1 MAEYSSSLEL
11 CSFGLT
17 KSFCFVKETIDIT
30 ISKIL
35 QENERRRAIVFAP
48 LASPKG
54 LPLGNS
60 SKLDCTRLLAPFNP
74 ITGEGSIGQRVAFT
88 VSDYPIPT
96 QYLPVEMMDE
106 PFVKSLSK
114 AGSVDAFI
122 RDALMLPVT
131 DEARD
136 KVVEKF
142 IRIRQKHDY
151 PFWAAMFA
159 YIKRKGGGTDVLFRL
174 NRPQRRLIKRLE
186 KMRKAG
192 KPIRLILLKA
202 RQWGGSTAIQIY
214 MAWLQLV
221 HEVGL
226 NSLIIAHQG
235 TGSDEIKDMFDRMIK
250 SYPVEMLHELG
261 DAYAP
266 NEPKMVGVGK
276 SGNIFRVP
284 QRNCKIKIGT
294 AERPNSCRGGDYN
307 LVHLSEVALW
317 KETDGKKPE
326 DIVRSACS
334 GILLR
339 PYTMIVYESTPNGVG
354 NFFHKEYL
362 AAKKGQSQFE
372 AMFVAWFE
380 IEQYELPFEDEAAKY
395 EFAKKLFA
403 NRRNEEIKSDR
414 EEPGTYLWMLW
425 EKGATLEAIHWYVS
439 ERSKYTNHG
448 DMASE
453 YPSDDIEA
461 FTYSGRKVFSSEDVE
476 QFRPACRAPRW
487 IGEIYGS
494 ADEGEKAIEGLRF
507 KKETDGRL
515 FMWHDVERS
524 DTEEVTDRYLVVV
537 DVCKGHTKNADFADI
552 LVIDR
557 LGMMDGEPPEVAS
570 EWHGHIDMDKLA
582 WKATQVAA
590 YYNNALLVIESNTLE
605 TNNTKG
611 EAEYILT
618 LIHEVYG
625 RQLYARKQSAED
637 IRQGLPKKYG
647 YHTNPLTKKVV
658 IYNLKVVIRERLYI
672 EREEAC
678 LDEYLT
684 YVETENNVFEAMEG
698 YHDDRLMT
706 RAIGMQVCYH
716 EMELPRI
723 VKKVNNINA
732 GLVHVP
738 VSAATIG

>member
-1 MAEYSSSLEL
+1 M
-11 CSFGLT
+11 
-17 KSFCFVKETIDIT
+17 KETIDIT

-35 QENERRRAIVFAP
+35 QENERRRAIVF
-48 LASPKG
+48 
-54 LPLGNS
+54 
-60 SKLDCTRLLAPFNP
+60 APFNP

-122 RDALMLPVT
+122 SNDLQLPVT
-131 DEARD
+131 EGARD
-136 KVVEKF
+136 KVAEQF
-142 IRIRQKHDY
+142 IRIREKYDY

-174 NRPQRRLIKRLE
+174 NRPQRRLINRLE

-362 AAKKGQSQFE
+362 AAKKGLSQFE

-380 IEQYELPFEDEAAKY
+380 IEQYELPFENEAEKY

-414 EEPGTYLWMLW
+414 EEPGTYLWRLW

-476 QFRPACRAPRW
+476 QFRGACRAPRW

-494 ADEGEKAIEGLRF
+494 ADEGEKAIECLRF
-507 KKETDGRL
+507 RKEADGRL

-524 DTEEVTDRYLVVV
+524 DIEEVTDRYLVVV

-557 LGMMDGEPPEVAS
+557 LFMIDGEPPVVAA

-637 IRQGLPKKYG
+637 IRQGLPRKYG
-647 YHTNPLTKKVV
+647 HHTNPLTKKVV

-672 EREEAC
+672 EREAAC

-723 VKKVNNINA
+723 VKRVNNINA
-732 GLVHVP
+732 SLVHRP

>member
-1 MAEYSSSLEL
+1 MDE
-11 CSFGLT
+11 
-17 KSFCFVKETIDIT
+17 DI
-30 ISKIL
+30 IIKIL
-35 QENERRRAIVFAP
+35 QENERRRAIVY
-48 LASPKG
+48 
-54 LPLGNS
+54 
-60 SKLDCTRLLAPFNP
+60 APFNP

-106 PFVKSLSK
+106 PFVKKLSK

-136 KVVEKF
+136 KVVEEL

-174 NRPQRRLIKRLE
+174 NRPQRKLIKRLE

-362 AAKKGQSQFE
+362 AAKKGLSQFE

-380 IEQYELPFEDEAAKY
+380 IEQYELPFENEAEKY

-414 EEPGTYLWMLW
+414 EEPGTYLWRLW

-507 KKETDGRL
+507 KKEADGRL

-524 DTEEVTDRYLVVV
+524 DEEEVTDRYLVVV

-557 LGMMDGEPPEVAS
+557 LFMMDGEPPVVAA

-723 VKKVNNINA
+723 VKRVNNINA
-732 GLVHVP
+732 SLVQRP

>member
-1 MAEYSSSLEL
+1 M
-11 CSFGLT
+11 
-17 KSFCFVKETIDIT
+17 KETIDIT

-35 QENERRRAIVFAP
+35 QENERRRAIVF
-48 LASPKG
+48 
-54 LPLGNS
+54 
-60 SKLDCTRLLAPFNP
+60 APFNP

-136 KVVEKF
+136 KVVEEF

-174 NRPQRRLIKRLE
+174 NRPQRKLIKRLE

-362 AAKKGQSQFE
+362 AAKKGLSQFE

-380 IEQYELPFEDEAAKY
+380 IEQYELPFTDEAEKY
-395 EFAKKLFA
+395 AFAKKLFE
-403 NRRNEEIKSDR
+403 NRRNDEVKSDR
-414 EEPGTYLWMLW
+414 EEPGTYLWRLW
-425 EKGATLEAIHWYVS
+425 EKDATLEAIHWYVS

-507 KKETDGRL
+507 KKEADGRL

-524 DTEEVTDRYLVVV
+524 DIEEVTDRYLVVV

-557 LGMMDGEPPEVAS
+557 LFMMDGEPPVVAA

-723 VKKVNNINA
+723 VKRVNNINA
-732 GLVHVP
+732 SLVQRP

>member
-1 MAEYSSSLEL
+1 MK
-11 CSFGLT
+11 G
-17 KSFCFVKETIDIT
+17 TIDIT

-48 LASPKG
+48 
-54 LPLGNS
+54 
-60 SKLDCTRLLAPFNP
+60 FNP

-88 VSDYPIPT
+88 ISDYPIPT

-136 KVVEKF
+136 KVVEEF
-142 IRIRQKHDY
+142 IRIRQEHDY

-174 NRPQRRLIKRLE
+174 NRPQRKLIKRLE

-362 AAKKGQSQFE
+362 AAKKGLSQFE

-380 IEQYELPFEDEAAKY
+380 IEQYELPFENEAEKY

-414 EEPGTYLWMLW
+414 EEPGTYLWRLW

-507 KKETDGRL
+507 KKESDGRL

-524 DTEEVTDRYLVVV
+524 DIEEVTDRYLVVV

-557 LGMMDGEPPEVAS
+557 LFMVDGEPPVVAA

-723 VKKVNNINA
+723 VKRVNNINA
-732 GLVHVP
+732 SLVQRP

>member
-1 MAEYSSSLEL
+1 M
-11 CSFGLT
+11 
-17 KSFCFVKETIDIT
+17 KETIDIT

-35 QENERRRAIVFAP
+35 QENERRRAIVF
-48 LASPKG
+48 
-54 LPLGNS
+54 
-60 SKLDCTRLLAPFNP
+60 APFNP

-136 KVVEKF
+136 KVVEEF

-174 NRPQRRLIKRLE
+174 NRPQRKLIKRLE

-266 NEPKMVGVGK
+266 NDPKMVGVGK

-362 AAKKGQSQFE
+362 AAKKGLSQFE

-380 IEQYELPFEDEAAKY
+380 IEQYELPFEDEADKY

-414 EEPGTYLWMLW
+414 EEPGTYLWRLW

-507 KKETDGRL
+507 KKEADGRL

-557 LGMMDGEPPEVAS
+557 LFMMDGEPPVVAA

-723 VKKVNNINA
+723 VKKINNINA
-732 GLVHVP
+732 GLVQVP

>member
-1 MAEYSSSLEL
+1 MTMDE
-11 CSFGLT
+11 
-17 KSFCFVKETIDIT
+17 DI
-30 ISKIL
+30 IIKIV
-35 QENERRRAIVFAP
+35 QENERRRAIVF
-48 LASPKG
+48 
-54 LPLGNS
+54 
-60 SKLDCTRLLAPFNP
+60 APFNP

-88 VSDYPIPT
+88 VSDYPIVT
-96 QYLPVEMMDE
+96 QYLPIEMMDE
-106 PFVKSLSK
+106 PFVKKLSK

-131 DEARD
+131 EEARD
-136 KVVEKF
+136 KVVEEF

-174 NRPQRRLIKRLE
+174 NRPQRKLIKRLE

-202 RQWGGSTAIQIY
+202 RQWGGSTSIQIY

-235 TGSDEIKDMFDRMIK
+235 TGSDEIKDMFDRLVK

-276 SGNIFRVP
+276 SGSIFRVP

-307 LVHLSEVALW
+307 LVHLSEVGLW

-380 IEQYELPFEDEAAKY
+380 IEQYELPFENEADKY

-414 EEPGTYLWMLW
+414 EEPGTYHWRLW

-507 KKETDGRL
+507 KKEADGRL
-515 FMWHDVERS
+515 FMWHDVEKS
-524 DTEEVTDRYLVVV
+524 DDEEVTDQYLVIV

-552 LVIDR
+552 LVLNR
-557 LGMMDGEPPEVAS
+557 QPMMDGEPPVVAA

-582 WKATQVAA
+582 WKAMQVAA

-658 IYNLKVVIRERLYI
+658 IYNLKVVIRERLYV

-732 GLVHVP
+732 GLVQRP

>member
-1 MAEYSSSLEL
+1 MRSSLRH
-11 CSFGLT
+11 CSSGLT
-17 KSFCFVKETIDIT
+17 KTFCFVKEAIDIT

-48 LASPKG
+48 
-54 LPLGNS
+54 
-60 SKLDCTRLLAPFNP
+60 FNP
-74 ITGEGSIGQRVAFT
+74 ITGEGSIGQRARFT

-114 AGSVDAFI
+114 AGSVEAFI
-122 RDALMLPVT
+122 RDALLLPVT

-136 KVVEKF
+136 KVIEEF

-174 NRPQRRLIKRLE
+174 NRPQRKLIERLE

-261 DAYAP
+261 EAYAP
-266 NEPKMVGVGK
+266 NEPKIVGVGK

-362 AAKKGQSQFE
+362 AAKKGLSQFE

-380 IEQYELPFEDEAAKY
+380 IEQYELSFESDAARY
-395 EFAKKLFA
+395 AFARKLLE
-403 NRRNEEIKSDR
+403 NRRNDEVKSDR
-414 EEPGTYLWMLW
+414 EEPGTYLWRLW

-461 FTYSGRKVFSSEDVE
+461 FTYSGRKVFSSDDVE

-507 KKETDGRL
+507 KKEADGRL
-515 FMWHDVERS
+515 FMWLDVERS
-524 DTEEVTDRYLVVV
+524 DDEEVTDRYLVVV

-557 LGMMDGEPPEVAS
+557 LSMMDGEPPEVAA

-716 EMELPRI
+716 EMELPQI
-723 VKKVNNINA
+723 VKRVNNINA
-732 GLVHVP
+732 SLVQRP

>member
-1 MAEYSSSLEL
+1 M
-11 CSFGLT
+11 
-17 KSFCFVKETIDIT
+17 KETIDIT

-48 LASPKG
+48 
-54 LPLGNS
+54 
-60 SKLDCTRLLAPFNP
+60 FNP

-88 VSDYPIPT
+88 ISDYPIPT

-136 KVVEKF
+136 KVVEEF

-174 NRPQRRLIKRLE
+174 NRPQRKLIKRLE

-202 RQWGGSTAIQIY
+202 RQWGGSTTIQIY

-261 DAYAP
+261 EAYAP

-362 AAKKGQSQFE
+362 AAKKGLSQFE

-380 IEQYELPFEDEAAKY
+380 IEQYELPFANEAEKY
-395 EFAKKLFA
+395 AFAKKLFE
-403 NRRNEEIKSDR
+403 NRRNDEVKSDR
-414 EEPGTYLWMLW
+414 EEPGTYLWRLW

-507 KKETDGRL
+507 KKEADGRL

-524 DTEEVTDRYLVVV
+524 DEEEVTDRYLVIV

-557 LGMMDGEPPEVAS
+557 LSMMDGEPPEVAA

-625 RQLYARKQSAED
+625 RKLYARKQSAED

-723 VKKVNNINA
+723 VKKINNINA
-732 GLVHVP
+732 GLVQVP

>member
-1 MAEYSSSLEL
+1 M
-11 CSFGLT
+11 
-17 KSFCFVKETIDIT
+17 KETIDIT

-48 LASPKG
+48 
-54 LPLGNS
+54 
-60 SKLDCTRLLAPFNP
+60 FNP

-88 VSDYPIPT
+88 ISDYPIPT

-136 KVVEKF
+136 KVVEEF

-174 NRPQRRLIKRLE
+174 NRPQRKLIKRLE

-362 AAKKGQSQFE
+362 AAKKGLSQFE

-380 IEQYELPFEDEAAKY
+380 IEQYELQFENEAQKY
-395 EFAKKLFA
+395 DFAKKLFA

-414 EEPGTYLWMLW
+414 EEPGTYLWRLW

-507 KKETDGRL
+507 KKEADGRL

-524 DTEEVTDRYLVVV
+524 DIEEVTDRYLVVV

-557 LGMMDGEPPEVAS
+557 LFMMDGEPPVVSA

-723 VKKVNNINA
+723 VKKINNINA
-732 GLVHVP
+732 GLVQVP
-738 VSAATIG
+738 VSAATIV

>member
-1 MAEYSSSLEL
+1 M
-11 CSFGLT
+11 
-17 KSFCFVKETIDIT
+17 KETIDIT

-48 LASPKG
+48 
-54 LPLGNS
+54 
-60 SKLDCTRLLAPFNP
+60 FNP
-74 ITGEGSIGQRVAFT
+74 ITGEGSTGQRVAFT

-136 KVVEKF
+136 KVVEEF

-151 PFWAAMFA
+151 PFWAAMFV

-174 NRPQRRLIKRLE
+174 NRPQRKLIKRLE

-261 DAYAP
+261 EAYAP

-307 LVHLSEVALW
+307 LVHLSEVAVW

-362 AAKKGQSQFE
+362 AAKKGISQFE

-380 IEQYELPFEDEAAKY
+380 IEQYELPFANEAEKY
-395 EFAKKLFA
+395 AFAKKLFE

-414 EEPGTYLWMLW
+414 EEPGTYLWWLW

-439 ERSKYTNHG
+439 ERSKCTNHG

-476 QFRPACRAPRW
+476 QFRSACRAPRW

-507 KKETDGRL
+507 KKEADGRL

-524 DTEEVTDRYLVVV
+524 DDEEVTDRYLVVV

-557 LGMMDGEPPEVAS
+557 LAMMDGEPPEVAA

-723 VKKVNNINA
+723 VKRVNNINA
-732 GLVHVP
+732 SLVQRP

>member
-1 MAEYSSSLEL
+1 M
-11 CSFGLT
+11 
-17 KSFCFVKETIDIT
+17 KETIDIT

-35 QENERRRAIVFAP
+35 QENERRRAIVF
-48 LASPKG
+48 
-54 LPLGNS
+54 
-60 SKLDCTRLLAPFNP
+60 APFNP

-106 PFVKSLSK
+106 TFVKSLSK
-114 AGSVDAFI
+114 AGSVEAFI

-136 KVVEKF
+136 KVLEEF

-174 NRPQRRLIKRLE
+174 NRPQRKLIKRLE

-362 AAKKGQSQFE
+362 AAKKGLSQFE

-380 IEQYELPFEDEAAKY
+380 IEQYELPFENEAEKY

-414 EEPGTYLWMLW
+414 EEPGTYLWRLW

-507 KKETDGRL
+507 KKEADGRL

-557 LGMMDGEPPEVAS
+557 LFMMDGDPPVVAA

-723 VKKVNNINA
+723 VKRVNNINA
-732 GLVHVP
+732 SLVQRP

>member
-1 MAEYSSSLEL
+1 MTMDE
-11 CSFGLT
+11 
-17 KSFCFVKETIDIT
+17 DI
-30 ISKIL
+30 IIKIV
-35 QENERRRAIVFAP
+35 QENERRRAIVF
-48 LASPKG
+48 
-54 LPLGNS
+54 
-60 SKLDCTRLLAPFNP
+60 APFNP

-88 VSDYPIPT
+88 VSDYPIVT
-96 QYLPVEMMDE
+96 QYLPIEMMDE
-106 PFVKSLSK
+106 PFVKKLSK

-131 DEARD
+131 EEARD
-136 KVVEKF
+136 KVVEEF

-174 NRPQRRLIKRLE
+174 NRPQRKLIKRLE

-202 RQWGGSTAIQIY
+202 RQWGGSTSIQIY

-235 TGSDEIKDMFDRMIK
+235 TGSDEIKDMFDRLVK

-276 SGNIFRVP
+276 SGSIFRVP

-307 LVHLSEVALW
+307 LVHLSEVGLW

-362 AAKKGQSQFE
+362 AAKKGESQFE

-380 IEQYELPFEDEAAKY
+380 IEQYELPFENEADKY

-403 NRRNEEIKSDR
+403 NRRNEEIKSER
-414 EEPGTYLWMLW
+414 EEPGTYHWRLW

-507 KKETDGRL
+507 KKEADGRL
-515 FMWHDVERS
+515 FMWHDVEKGE
-524 DTEEVTDRYLVVV
+524 DEEVTDQYLVIV

-552 LVIDR
+552 LVLNR
-557 LGMMDGEPPEVAS
+557 QPMMDGEPPVVAA

-582 WKATQVAA
+582 WKAMQVAA

-658 IYNLKVVIRERLYI
+658 IYNLKVVIRERLYV

-723 VKKVNNINA
+723 VKKVYNINA
-732 GLVHVP
+732 GLVQRP

>member
-1 MAEYSSSLEL
+1 
-11 CSFGLT
+11 
-17 KSFCFVKETIDIT
+17 VKETIDIT

-48 LASPKG
+48 
-54 LPLGNS
+54 
-60 SKLDCTRLLAPFNP
+60 FNP

-88 VSDYPIPT
+88 ISDYPIPT

-106 PFVKSLSK
+106 PFVKSLSN

-122 RDALMLPVT
+122 RDALMLPIT

-136 KVVEKF
+136 KVVEEF

-174 NRPQRRLIKRLE
+174 NRPQRKLIKRLE

-261 DAYAP
+261 EAYAP

-362 AAKKGQSQFE
+362 AAKKGLSQFE

-380 IEQYELPFEDEAAKY
+380 IEQYELPFANEAEKY
-395 EFAKKLFA
+395 AFAKKLFE
-403 NRRNEEIKSDR
+403 NRRNDEVKSDR
-414 EEPGTYLWMLW
+414 DEPGTYLWRLW

-507 KKETDGRL
+507 KKEADGRL

-524 DTEEVTDRYLVVV
+524 DTEEVTDRYLVIV

-557 LGMMDGEPPEVAS
+557 LFMMDGEPPVVAA

-625 RQLYARKQSAED
+625 KQLYARKQSAED

-723 VKKVNNINA
+723 VKKINNINA
-732 GLVHVP
+732 GLVQVP

>member
-1 MAEYSSSLEL
+1 M
-11 CSFGLT
+11 
-17 KSFCFVKETIDIT
+17 KETIDIT

-35 QENERRRAIVFAP
+35 QENERRRAIVFA
-48 LASPKG
+48 S
-54 LPLGNS
+54 
-60 SKLDCTRLLAPFNP
+60 FNP
-74 ITGEGSIGQRVAFT
+74 ITGEGSIGERVAFT
-88 VSDYPIPT
+88 ISNYPIPT

-106 PFVKSLSK
+106 PFVKKLSK

-136 KVVEKF
+136 KVVEEF
-142 IRIRQKHDY
+142 IRIRQNHDF

-174 NRPQRRLIKRLE
+174 NRPQRKLIKRLE

-362 AAKKGQSQFE
+362 AAKKGLSQFE

-380 IEQYELPFEDEAAKY
+380 IEQYELPFENKAEKY
-395 EFAKKLFA
+395 ELAKKLFA
-403 NRRNEEIKSDR
+403 YRRNEEIKSDR
-414 EEPGTYLWMLW
+414 EEPGTYLWRLW

-507 KKETDGRL
+507 KKEADGRL

-557 LGMMDGEPPEVAS
+557 LFMMDGEPPVVAA

-678 LDEYLT
+678 LDEYQT

-723 VKKVNNINA
+723 VKRVNNINA
-732 GLVHVP
+732 SLVQRP

>member
-1 MAEYSSSLEL
+1 MKRS
-11 CSFGLT
+11 
-17 KSFCFVKETIDIT
+17 VDIETII
-30 ISKIL
+30 
-35 QENERRRAIVFAP
+35 QENERRRLEVF
-48 LASPKG
+48 
-54 LPLGNS
+54 
-60 SKLDCTRLLAPFNP
+60 APFNP
-74 ITGEGSIGQRVAFT
+74 ITGEGSIGQRVSFT
-88 VSDYPIPT
+88 ISDYPIST
-96 QYLPVEMMDE
+96 QYLPIEMMDE
-106 PFVKSLSK
+106 PFVKSLQK
-114 AGSVDAFI
+114 AGSIELLI
-122 RDALMLPVT
+122 RDVLQLPVT
-131 DEARD
+131 EESCE
-136 KVVEKF
+136 KVVEEF
-142 IRIRQKHDY
+142 IRIRKKYDF
-151 PFWAAMFA
+151 PFWAAMLV
-159 YIKRKGGGTDVLFRL
+159 YIKRKGGGSDVLFRL
-174 NRPQRRLIKRLE
+174 NKPQRKLIQRLE

-214 MAWLQLV
+214 MSWLQLV

-250 SYPVEMLHELG
+250 LYPVEMLHELG
-261 DAYAP
+261 EAYSL
-266 NEPKMVGVGK
+266 NEPKIVGVGK

-334 GILLR
+334 GILLMAL
-339 PYTMIVYESTPNGVG
+339 TMIIYESTPNGVG

-362 AAKKGQSQFE
+362 AAKKGLSQFE

-380 IEQYELPFEDEAAKY
+380 IEQYELPFADDSEKYDFAAK
-395 EFAKKLFA
+395 LLA
-403 NRRNEEIKSDR
+403 NRYNEEVSTER
-414 EEPGTYLWMLW
+414 EEAGTYLWRLW
-425 EKGATLEAIHWYVS
+425 EMGATLEAIHWYIS
-439 ERSKYTNHG
+439 ERTKFKNHG
-448 DMASE
+448 EMASE

-461 FTYSGRKVFSSEDVE
+461 FTFSGRKVFSSEDVE
-476 QFRPACRAPRW
+476 LFRAACRTPRW
-487 IGEIYGS
+487 RGEIYGS

-507 KKETDGRL
+507 KKSNDGQL
-515 FMWHDVERS
+515 FIWHDVERN
-524 DTEEVTDRYLVVV
+524 DEEEVLDRYLVVV

-557 LGMMDGEPPEVAS
+557 LFMMDGEPPVVAA

-582 WKATQVAA
+582 WKATQIAA

-618 LIHEVYG
+618 LIHDVYG
-625 RQLYARKQSAED
+625 KQLYARKQSAED
-637 IRQGLPKKYG
+637 IRQGLPKKFG
-647 YHTNPLTKKVV
+647 FHTNSLTKKVV

-672 EREEAC
+672 EREAAC

-684 YVETENNVFEAMEG
+684 YVEKENNSFEAMEG

-706 RAIGMQVCYH
+706 RAIGMQICYH

-723 VKKVNNINA
+723 VKRNIDINA
-732 GLVHVP
+732 RLVNRP
-738 VSAATIG
+738 ISAATIG

>member
-1 MAEYSSSLEL
+1 MK
-11 CSFGLT
+11 G
-17 KSFCFVKETIDIT
+17 TIDIT

-35 QENERRRAIVFAP
+35 QENERRRAIVF
-48 LASPKG
+48 
-54 LPLGNS
+54 
-60 SKLDCTRLLAPFNP
+60 APFNP

-106 PFVKSLSK
+106 PFVKKLSK

-136 KVVEKF
+136 KVVEEF

-174 NRPQRRLIKRLE
+174 NRPQRKLIKRLE

-362 AAKKGQSQFE
+362 AAKKGLSQFE

-380 IEQYELPFEDEAAKY
+380 IEQYELPFENEAEKY

-414 EEPGTYLWMLW
+414 EEPCTYLWRLL

-507 KKETDGRL
+507 KKEAEGRL

-524 DTEEVTDRYLVVV
+524 DIEEVTDRYLVVV

-557 LGMMDGEPPEVAS
+557 LFMMDGEPPVVAA

-723 VKKVNNINA
+723 VKRVNNINA
-732 GLVHVP
+732 SLVQRP

>member
-1 MAEYSSSLEL
+1 M
-11 CSFGLT
+11 
-17 KSFCFVKETIDIT
+17 KETIDIT

-48 LASPKG
+48 
-54 LPLGNS
+54 
-60 SKLDCTRLLAPFNP
+60 FNP

-88 VSDYPIPT
+88 ISDYPIPT

-136 KVVEKF
+136 KVVEEF

-362 AAKKGQSQFE
+362 AAKKGLSQFE

-380 IEQYELPFEDEAAKY
+380 IEQYELPFENEAEKY

-414 EEPGTYLWMLW
+414 EEPGTYLWRLW

-507 KKETDGRL
+507 KKEADGRL

-557 LGMMDGEPPEVAS
+557 LFMMDGEPPVVAA

-723 VKKVNNINA
+723 VKRVNNINA
-732 GLVHVP
+732 SLVQRP

>member
-1 MAEYSSSLEL
+1 M
-11 CSFGLT
+11 
-17 KSFCFVKETIDIT
+17 KETIDIT

-48 LASPKG
+48 L
-54 LPLGNS
+54 
-60 SKLDCTRLLAPFNP
+60 NP

-96 QYLPVEMMDE
+96 QYLPVEMTAE

-136 KVVEKF
+136 KVVEEF

-159 YIKRKGGGTDVLFRL
+159 YIKRKGGGSDVLFRL
-174 NRPQRRLIKRLE
+174 NRPQRKLIKRLE

-235 TGSDEIKDMFDRMIK
+235 TGSDEIKDMFDRMIR

-362 AAKKGQSQFE
+362 AAKKGLSQFE

-380 IEQYELPFEDEAAKY
+380 IEQYELPFADEADKY

-414 EEPGTYLWMLW
+414 EEPGTYLWRLW

-507 KKETDGRL
+507 KKEADGRL

-557 LGMMDGEPPEVAS
+557 LFMMDGEPPVVAA

-625 RQLYARKQSAED
+625 KQLYARKQSAED

-723 VKKVNNINA
+723 VKKISNINA
-732 GLVHVP
+732 SLVHRP
-738 VSAATIG
+738 VSAATIW

>member
-1 MAEYSSSLEL
+1 M
-11 CSFGLT
+11 
-17 KSFCFVKETIDIT
+17 KETTDIT
-30 ISKIL
+30 IREIL
-35 QENERRRAIVFAP
+35 KENERRRAIVF
-48 LASPKG
+48 
-54 LPLGNS
+54 
-60 SKLDCTRLLAPFNP
+60 APFNP
-74 ITGEGSIGQRVAFT
+74 ITGEGSIGERVAFT
-88 VSDYPIPT
+88 ISDYPIPT

-106 PFVKSLSK
+106 PFVKKLSK

-122 RDALMLPVT
+122 RDDLMLPVT

-136 KVVEKF
+136 KVVEEF

-174 NRPQRRLIKRLE
+174 NRPQRKLIGRLE

-214 MAWLQLV
+214 MAWLQLI

-317 KETDGKKPE
+317 KETEGKKPE

-362 AAKKGQSQFE
+362 AAKKGLSQFE

-380 IEQYELPFEDEAAKY
+380 IEQYELPFENEAEKY

-414 EEPGTYLWMLW
+414 EEPGTYLWRLW

-507 KKETDGRL
+507 KKEADGRL

-557 LGMMDGEPPEVAS
+557 LAMIDGEPPEVAA

-582 WKATQVAA
+582 WKATQIAA

-618 LIHEVYG
+618 LIHDVYG
-625 RQLYARKQSAED
+625 KQLYARKQSAED

-658 IYNLKVVIRERLYI
+658 IYNLKVVVRERLYT

-716 EMELPRI
+716 EMDLPRI
-723 VKKVNNINA
+723 VNKLRNINA
-732 GLVHVP
+732 GIVQNP

>member
-1 MAEYSSSLEL
+1 M
-11 CSFGLT
+11 
-17 KSFCFVKETIDIT
+17 KETIDIT

-35 QENERRRAIVFAP
+35 QENERRRAIVF
-48 LASPKG
+48 
-54 LPLGNS
+54 
-60 SKLDCTRLLAPFNP
+60 APFNP

-136 KVVEKF
+136 KVVEEF
-142 IRIRQKHDY
+142 IRIRQKHDF
-151 PFWAAMFA
+151 PFWAAMFV

-174 NRPQRRLIKRLE
+174 NRPQRKLIKRLE

-266 NEPKMVGVGK
+266 NEPKIVGVGK

-334 GILLR
+334 GILLL

-362 AAKKGQSQFE
+362 AAKKGLSQFE

-380 IEQYELPFEDEAAKY
+380 IEQYELPFENEAEKY
-395 EFAKKLFA
+395 AFAKKLFE
-403 NRRNEEIKSDR
+403 NRRNDEVKSDR
-414 EEPGTYLWMLW
+414 EEPGTYLWRLW

-507 KKETDGRL
+507 KKEADGRL

-524 DTEEVTDRYLVVV
+524 DIEEVTDRYLVVV

-557 LGMMDGEPPEVAS
+557 LFMMDGEPPVVAA

-582 WKATQVAA
+582 WKAAQVAA

-658 IYNLKVVIRERLYI
+658 IYNLKVVIRERLYV

-716 EMELPRI
+716 EMDLPRI
-723 VKKVNNINA
+723 VKKNNNINA
-732 GLVHVP
+732 GLVQVP

>member
-1 MAEYSSSLEL
+1 MDE
-11 CSFGLT
+11 
-17 KSFCFVKETIDIT
+17 DI
-30 ISKIL
+30 IIKIL

-60 SKLDCTRLLAPFNP
+60 SKLDCSRLLAPFNP

-88 VSDYPIPT
+88 VSDYPIVT

-106 PFVKSLSK
+106 PFVKKLSK

-136 KVVEKF
+136 KVVEEF

-174 NRPQRRLIKRLE
+174 NRPQRKLIKRLE

-362 AAKKGQSQFE
+362 AAKKGLSQFE

-380 IEQYELPFEDEAAKY
+380 IEQYELPFEDEADKY

-403 NRRNEEIKSDR
+403 NRLNEEIKSDR
-414 EEPGTYLWMLW
+414 EEPGTYLWRLW

-507 KKETDGRL
+507 KKEADGRL

-524 DTEEVTDRYLVVV
+524 DIEEVTDRYLVVV

-557 LGMMDGEPPEVAS
+557 LFMMDGEPPVVAA

-637 IRQGLPKKYG
+637 IRQGLPRKYG

-658 IYNLKVVIRERLYI
+658 IYNLRVVIRERLYI

-678 LDEYLT
+678 LEEYLT

-723 VKKVNNINA
+723 LRRVNNINA
-732 GLVHVP
+732 GLVQRP

>member
-1 MAEYSSSLEL
+1 M
-11 CSFGLT
+11 
-17 KSFCFVKETIDIT
+17 KETIDIT

-35 QENERRRAIVFAP
+35 QENERRRAIVF
-48 LASPKG
+48 
-54 LPLGNS
+54 
-60 SKLDCTRLLAPFNP
+60 APFNP

-122 RDALMLPVT
+122 RDALKLPVT

-136 KVVEKF
+136 KVVEEF

-174 NRPQRRLIKRLE
+174 NRPQRKLIKRLE

-362 AAKKGQSQFE
+362 AAKKGLSQFE

-380 IEQYELPFEDEAAKY
+380 IEQYELPFENEAEKY

-414 EEPGTYLWMLW
+414 EEPGTYLWRLW

-507 KKETDGRL
+507 KKEADGRL

-524 DTEEVTDRYLVVV
+524 DIEEVTDRYLVIV

-552 LVIDR
+552 LVLDR
-557 LGMMDGEPPEVAS
+557 LPMIDGEPPVVAA

-582 WKATQVAA
+582 WKSAQVAA
-590 YYNNALLVIESNTLE
+590 YYDNALLVIESNTLE

-618 LIHEVYG
+618 LIHDVYG
-625 RQLYARKQSAED
+625 KQLYARKQSAED
-637 IRQGLPKKYG
+637 IKQKIPKKYG
-647 YHTNPLTKKVV
+647 YHTNTLTKKVV

-723 VKKVNNINA
+723 VKRVNNINA
-732 GLVHVP
+732 SLVQRP

>member
-1 MAEYSSSLEL
+1 M
-11 CSFGLT
+11 
-17 KSFCFVKETIDIT
+17 KETIDIT

-35 QENERRRAIVFAP
+35 QENERRRAIVF
-48 LASPKG
+48 
-54 LPLGNS
+54 
-60 SKLDCTRLLAPFNP
+60 APFNP

-136 KVVEKF
+136 KVVEEF

-174 NRPQRRLIKRLE
+174 NRPQRKLIKRLE

-294 AERPNSCRGGDYN
+294 AERQNSCRGGDYN

-362 AAKKGQSQFE
+362 AAKKGLSQFE

-380 IEQYELPFEDEAAKY
+380 IEQYELPFEDEADKY

-414 EEPGTYLWMLW
+414 EEPGTYLWRLW

-507 KKETDGRL
+507 KKEADGRL

-557 LGMMDGEPPEVAS
+557 LFMMDGEPPVVAA

-582 WKATQVAA
+582 WKSTQVAA

-723 VKKVNNINA
+723 VKKINNINA
-732 GLVHVP
+732 GLVQVP

>member
-1 MAEYSSSLEL
+1 M
-11 CSFGLT
+11 
-17 KSFCFVKETIDIT
+17 KETIDIT

-35 QENERRRAIVFAP
+35 QENERRRAIVF
-48 LASPKG
+48 
-54 LPLGNS
+54 
-60 SKLDCTRLLAPFNP
+60 APFNP

-96 QYLPVEMMDE
+96 QYLPVEMVDE
-106 PFVKSLSK
+106 PFVKKLSK

-136 KVVEKF
+136 KVVEEF

-174 NRPQRRLIKRLE
+174 NRPQRKLIKRLE

-362 AAKKGQSQFE
+362 AAKKGLSQFE

-380 IEQYELPFEDEAAKY
+380 IEQYELPFENEAEKY

-414 EEPGTYLWMLW
+414 EEPGTYLWRLW

-507 KKETDGRL
+507 KKEADGRL
-515 FMWHDVERS
+515 FMWHEVERS
-524 DTEEVTDRYLVVV
+524 DIEEVTDRYLVVV

-557 LGMMDGEPPEVAS
+557 LFMMDGEPPVVAA

-723 VKKVNNINA
+723 VKRVNNINA
-732 GLVHVP
+732 SLVQRP

>member
-1 MAEYSSSLEL
+1 ME
-11 CSFGLT
+11 
-17 KSFCFVKETIDIT
+17 ETIDIT

-48 LASPKG
+48 
-54 LPLGNS
+54 
-60 SKLDCTRLLAPFNP
+60 FNP
-74 ITGEGSIGQRVAFT
+74 VTGEGSIGQRVAFT
-88 VSDYPIPT
+88 ISDYPIPT

-114 AGSVDAFI
+114 AGSVEAFI
-122 RDALMLPVT
+122 RDALLLPVT

-136 KVVEKF
+136 KVVEEF

-174 NRPQRRLIKRLE
+174 NRPQRKLIKRLE

-261 DAYAP
+261 EAYAP

-362 AAKKGQSQFE
+362 AAKKGLSQFE

-380 IEQYELPFEDEAAKY
+380 IEQYELPFENEAEKY

-414 EEPGTYLWMLW
+414 EEPGTYLWRLW

-507 KKETDGRL
+507 KKEADGRL

-557 LGMMDGEPPEVAS
+557 LFMMDGEPPVVAA

-658 IYNLKVVIRERLYI
+658 IYNLKVVVRERLYI

-723 VKKVNNINA
+723 VKRVNNINA
-732 GLVHVP
+732 SLVQRP

>member
-1 MAEYSSSLEL
+1 M
-11 CSFGLT
+11 
-17 KSFCFVKETIDIT
+17 KETIDIT

-48 LASPKG
+48 
-54 LPLGNS
+54 
-60 SKLDCTRLLAPFNP
+60 FNP
-74 ITGEGSIGQRVAFT
+74 VTGEGSIGQRVAFT
-88 VSDYPIPT
+88 ISDYPIPT

-106 PFVKSLSK
+106 PFVKKLSK

-122 RDALMLPVT
+122 RDALLFPVT

-136 KVVEKF
+136 KVVEEF

-174 NRPQRRLIKRLE
+174 NRPQRKLIKRLE

-250 SYPVEMLHELG
+250 SYPVEMLHDLG
-261 DAYAP
+261 EAYAP

-362 AAKKGQSQFE
+362 AAKKGLSQFE

-380 IEQYELPFEDEAAKY
+380 IEQYELPFENEAEKY

-414 EEPGTYLWMLW
+414 EEPGTYLWRLW

-487 IGEIYGS
+487 KGEIYGS

-507 KKETDGRL
+507 KKEADGRL

-524 DTEEVTDRYLVVV
+524 DEEEVTDRYLVVV

-557 LGMMDGEPPEVAS
+557 LFMMDGEPPVVAA

-723 VKKVNNINA
+723 VKRVNNINA
-732 GLVHVP
+732 SLVQRP

>member
-1 MAEYSSSLEL
+1 M
-11 CSFGLT
+11 
-17 KSFCFVKETIDIT
+17 KETIDIT

-35 QENERRRAIVFAP
+35 QENDRRRAIVF
-48 LASPKG
+48 
-54 LPLGNS
+54 
-60 SKLDCTRLLAPFNP
+60 APFNP
-74 ITGEGSIGQRVAFT
+74 ITGEGSIGQRVALT

-136 KVVEKF
+136 KVVEEF

-174 NRPQRRLIKRLE
+174 NRPQRKLIKRLE

-261 DAYAP
+261 EAYAP

-362 AAKKGQSQFE
+362 AAKKGLSQFE

-380 IEQYELPFEDEAAKY
+380 IEQYELPFENEAEKY

-414 EEPGTYLWMLW
+414 EEPGTYLWRLW

-507 KKETDGRL
+507 KKEADGRL

-524 DTEEVTDRYLVVV
+524 DIEEVTDRYLVVV

-557 LGMMDGEPPEVAS
+557 LFMMDGEPPVVAA

-723 VKKVNNINA
+723 VKRVNNINA
-732 GLVHVP
+732 SLVQRP

>member
-1 MAEYSSSLEL
+1 M
-11 CSFGLT
+11 
-17 KSFCFVKETIDIT
+17 KETIDIT

-35 QENERRRAIVFAP
+35 QENERRRAIVF
-48 LASPKG
+48 
-54 LPLGNS
+54 
-60 SKLDCTRLLAPFNP
+60 APFNP

-136 KVVEKF
+136 KVVEEF

-174 NRPQRRLIKRLE
+174 NRPQRKLIKRLE

-362 AAKKGQSQFE
+362 AAEKGLSQFE

-380 IEQYELPFEDEAAKY
+380 IEQYELPFENEAEKY

-414 EEPGTYLWMLW
+414 EEPGTYLWRLW

-507 KKETDGRL
+507 KKEADGRL

-524 DTEEVTDRYLVVV
+524 DIEEVTDRYLVVV

-557 LGMMDGEPPEVAS
+557 LFMMDGEPPVVAA

-723 VKKVNNINA
+723 VKRVNNINA
-732 GLVHVP
+732 SLVQRP

>member
-1 MAEYSSSLEL
+1 ME
-11 CSFGLT
+11 
-17 KSFCFVKETIDIT
+17 ETIDIT

-48 LASPKG
+48 
-54 LPLGNS
+54 
-60 SKLDCTRLLAPFNP
+60 FNP
-74 ITGEGSIGQRVAFT
+74 VTGEGSIGQRVAFT
-88 VSDYPIPT
+88 ISDYPIPT

-114 AGSVDAFI
+114 AGSVEAFI
-122 RDALMLPVT
+122 RDALLLPVT

-136 KVVEKF
+136 KVVEEF

-174 NRPQRRLIKRLE
+174 NRPQRKLIKRLE

-362 AAKKGQSQFE
+362 AAKKGLSQFE

-380 IEQYELPFEDEAAKY
+380 IEQYELPFTDEAEKY
-395 EFAKKLFA
+395 AFAKKLFE
-403 NRRNEEIKSDR
+403 NRRNDEVKSDR
-414 EEPGTYLWMLW
+414 EEPGTYLWRLW

-507 KKETDGRL
+507 KKEADGRL

-524 DTEEVTDRYLVVV
+524 DIEEVTDRYLVVV

-557 LGMMDGEPPEVAS
+557 LFMMDGEPPVVAA

-723 VKKVNNINA
+723 VKKINNINA
-732 GLVHVP
+732 GLVQVP

>member
-1 MAEYSSSLEL
+1 M
-11 CSFGLT
+11 
-17 KSFCFVKETIDIT
+17 KETIDIT

-35 QENERRRAIVFAP
+35 QENERRRAIVF
-48 LASPKG
+48 
-54 LPLGNS
+54 
-60 SKLDCTRLLAPFNP
+60 APFNP

-106 PFVKSLSK
+106 PFVKKLSK

-122 RDALMLPVT
+122 RNALMLPVT

-136 KVVEKF
+136 KVVEEF

-174 NRPQRRLIKRLE
+174 NRPQRKLIKRLE

-362 AAKKGQSQFE
+362 AAKKGLSQFE

-380 IEQYELPFEDEAAKY
+380 IEQYELPFENEAEKY

-414 EEPGTYLWMLW
+414 EEPGTYLWRLW

-507 KKETDGRL
+507 KKEADGRL

-557 LGMMDGEPPEVAS
+557 LFMMDGEPPVVAA

-723 VKKVNNINA
+723 VKKINNINA